1 MIRTMLFMT
10 VIWKAAVNLE
20 KRELPSRKL
29 VVKVCFDELYTVSQS
44 QVTIDL
50 SYYIPGI
57 FPSKCSYNFSICL
70 EYRILCNI
78 KMTPGN
84 NNVNAFN
91 RYDNDSNTFLLFKPK
106 ILNAIKFIR
115 DRKNVLIWKL
125 YLTI

>member
-1 MIRTMLFMT
+1 MNFTQSG
-10 VIWKAAVNLE
+10 NH
-20 KRELPSRKL
+20 KL
-29 VVKVCFDELYTVSQS
+29 ISIYPITFLVYFKV
-44 QVTIDL
+44 
-50 SYYIPGI
+50 
-57 FPSKCSYNFSICL
+57 SYNFSICL

-84 NNVNAFN
+84 NNVTAFN